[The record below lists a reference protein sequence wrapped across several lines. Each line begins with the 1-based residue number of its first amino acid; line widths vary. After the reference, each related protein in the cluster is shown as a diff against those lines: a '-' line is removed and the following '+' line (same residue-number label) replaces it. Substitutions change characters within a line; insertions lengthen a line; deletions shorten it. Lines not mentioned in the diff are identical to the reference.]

1 MERLRTRTVY
11 SNRWMTV
18 REDEVRRDDG
28 STGLYGVVDKPD
40 FVLVVPREENG
51 VWLVEQYRYP
61 VGRSAW
67 ELPQGSWSGEP
78 PGGQTALAESELAE
92 ETGLVAGHLQTLGH
106 LYIAYGFC
114 SQGFEVFLATG
125 LSTGHPHREDT
136 EQDMV
141 HRLVSEHDL
150 VAMISA
156 GEVVDAATLAACTLL
171 KLHETSPP
179 A

>member
-1 MERLRTRTVY
+1 MERLTTRTVY

-61 VGRSAW
+61 VGRRAW
-67 ELPQGSWSGEP
+67 EFPQGSWPGEP
-78 PGGQTALAESELAE
+78 RGDQTALAKSELTE
-92 ETGLVAGHLQTLGH
+92 ETGLVAGHLQPLGH
-106 LYIAYGFC
+106 LYVAYGFC
-114 SQGFEVFLATG
+114 SQGFDVFLATG
-125 LSTGHPHREDT
+125 LSAGDPHREDT

-141 HRLVSEHDL
+141 HRFVSDRDAL
-150 VAMISA
+150 TMINTGA
-156 GEVVDAATLAACTLL
+156 IVDAAPRCLYAV
-171 KLHETSPP
+171 ETPEI
-179 A
+179 